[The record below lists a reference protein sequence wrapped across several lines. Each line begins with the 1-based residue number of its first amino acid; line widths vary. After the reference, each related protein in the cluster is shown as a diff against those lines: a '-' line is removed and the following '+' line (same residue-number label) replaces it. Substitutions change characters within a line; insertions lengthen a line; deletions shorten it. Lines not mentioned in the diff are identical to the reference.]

1 MNIILF
7 DDPATRQQLL
17 PFTFTRPIAEIRA
30 GILTIKE
37 KWERHLSANYSY
49 LTEQYLVNKFPC
61 QHEKDSIYING
72 TVLPDNTLIDAL
84 RNLKIDQALFAG
96 DQMIALRGSASTII
110 ELMER
115 AIHPEVEKI
124 QLSVMPRIVQHTW
137 QIFSDNGTNIRNDF
151 DLITKGRK
159 SQPVTDKYTAVYA
172 PHNIFIEENV
182 TIKASVLNA
191 ENGPIYIGANCEIG
205 ETSVIR
211 GNNAICENSALSTG
225 TQIRGDSTIG
235 PYCKVGGEISNS
247 VIFGYSSK
255 AHDGFLG
262 NSVIGEWCNIGA
274 GTNTSNLK
282 NTYKNVRIWS
292 YATERFED
300 TGRQFCG
307 LMMGDHS
314 KCGIDT
320 MFNTGT
326 VVGVCANIFGAGFT
340 RAFIPSFSW
349 GGAQGL
355 TTYKLKEALEVMSK
369 VMERRGKVLTEA
381 DMAIF
386 THLFELTSKYRP
398 EKSL

>member
-17 PFTFTRPIAEIRA
+17 PFTFTRPIADIRA

-37 KWERHLSANYSY
+37 KWERYLPASYSY
-49 LTEQYLVNKFPC
+49 LTEHYLTEKFPS
-61 QHEKDSIYING
+61 QNEKDSMYIHG
-72 TVLPDNTLIDAL
+72 AVLPDNTLIDAV
-84 RNLKIDQALFAG
+84 RNLKLDQALFAG
-96 DQMIALRGSASTII
+96 NQLIALRGNVSGIGD
-110 ELMER
+110 LMER
-115 AIHPEVEKI
+115 ASYPTIEKI
-124 QLSVMPRIVQHTW
+124 PLSVASRMVQHTW
-137 QIFSDNGTNIRNDF
+137 QIFSENGLNIRHDF
-151 DLITKGRK
+151 NLITKGRK
-159 SQPVTDKYTAVYA
+159 SQPITDKYTAVYA
-172 PHNIFIEENV
+172 PQNIFIEENV

-211 GNNAICENSALSTG
+211 GNNAICENSALSIG

-255 AHDGFLG
+255 AHEGFLG

-282 NTYKNVRIWS
+282 NTYKNVKIWN

-326 VVGVCANIFGAGFT
+326 VVGVNANIFGAGFT

-355 TTYKLKEALEVMSK
+355 TTYKLKEALEVMPK

-381 DMAIF
+381 DNELFAHIF
-386 THLFELTSKYRP
+386 EMTSKYRP
-398 EKSL
+398 GNPL

>member
-7 DDPATRQQLL
+7 DDPATKQQLL
-17 PFTFTRPIAEIRA
+17 PFTFTRPIADIRV
-30 GILTIKE
+30 GIFTIRE
-37 KWERHLSANYSY
+37 KWARQLPANYSY
-49 LTEQYLVNKFPC
+49 LTESYLTAKFPS
-61 QHEKDSIYING
+61 QSEKDTICLHG
-72 TVLPDNTLIDAL
+72 AVLPDSNSINAI
-84 RNLKIDQALFAG
+84 RNLKFNQALCTN
-96 DQMIALRGSASTII
+96 DHVIAFRGSATTIDELI
-110 ELMER
+110 EKSN
-115 AIHPEVEKI
+115 HSSVEKKFLSESPLII
-124 QLSVMPRIVQHTW
+124 QHSY
-137 QIFSDNGTNIRNDF
+137 QIFSDNGVNLRRDF
-151 DLITKGRK
+151 DIITKGRR
-159 SQPVTDKYTAVYA
+159 SQPIEDRYTAVYGIQ
-172 PHNIFIEENV
+172 NIFIEENV
-182 TIKASVLNA
+182 TIRASVLNA

-211 GNNAICENSALSTG
+211 GNNAICENSVLSIG

-235 PYCKVGGEISNS
+235 PFCKVGGEISNS

-255 AHDGFLG
+255 AHEGFLG

-282 NTYKNVRIWS
+282 NTYKNVKIWN

-307 LMMGDHS
+307 LLMGDHS

-326 VVGVCANIFGAGFT
+326 VVGVSANIFGAGFT

-355 TTYKLKEALEVMSK
+355 TSYKLKDALEVMPK
-369 VMERRGKVLTEA
+369 VMERRGKFLTAE
-381 DMAIF
+381 DQAIF
-386 THLFELTSKYRP
+386 THIYEVTRKHVP
-398 EKSL
+398 DNSL